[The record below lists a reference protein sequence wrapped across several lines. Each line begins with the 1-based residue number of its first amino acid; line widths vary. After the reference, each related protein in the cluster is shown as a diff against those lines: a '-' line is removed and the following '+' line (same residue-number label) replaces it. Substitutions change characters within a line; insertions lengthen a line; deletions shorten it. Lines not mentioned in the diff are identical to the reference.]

1 MAVEIKQITTRRELK
16 KFIQF
21 GNEFYKDC
29 EYFCPQLISDE
40 LNVFDA
46 KINPAHEVCEHILF
60 MAYRDNRPVRS
71 EERRVGKECISRQ
84 SSSRT
89 NSRHH

>member
-21 GNEFYKDC
+21 GNDFYKDC

-40 LNVFDA
+40 LKHLMKNTTLLMKFA
-46 KINPAHEVCEHILF
+46 STFSLWHIAIIDL
-60 MAYRDNRPVRS
+60 
-71 EERRVGKECISRQ
+71 
-84 SSSRT
+84 
-89 NSRHH
+89 